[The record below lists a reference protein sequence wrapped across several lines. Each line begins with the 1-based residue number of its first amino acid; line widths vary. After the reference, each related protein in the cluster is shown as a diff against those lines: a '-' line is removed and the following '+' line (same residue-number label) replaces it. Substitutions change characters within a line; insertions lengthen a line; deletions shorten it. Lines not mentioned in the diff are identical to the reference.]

1 LRQIQINQA
10 TKTDINAEFSIPI
23 PLNTYIRARAIREI
37 FIIFPATTETSE
49 NSIFICDCI
58 SASREEFRRLTSVN
72 AHTIAIA
79 MSVIESL
86 YHGRIK
92 AMRKEIIHTQSAI
105 ATRSVK
111 IFQIIFSF
119 GTIPL
124 EISLIAR
131 VYRPKSAKKAKI
143 HR

>member
-1 LRQIQINQA
+1 MRQIHINPA
-10 TKTDINAEFSIPI
+10 INTDINAVFSIPFWEKI
-23 PLNTYIRARAIREI
+23 YTRERAIREI
-37 FIIFPATTETSE
+37 FITFHATTEIRE

-58 SASREEFRRLTSVN
+58 SASRDELIRLTSVN

-79 MSVIESL
+79 ISVIGSL
-86 YHGRIK
+86 YHGRIR

-105 ATRSVK
+105 ATRSVR

-119 GTIPL
+119 GTISL
-124 EISLIAR
+124 EISRMAR